1 MTTTAAPPMTYE
13 AIEVE
18 RKDRIAILR
27 FNRPSKLNSMSEQ
40 LKKETVQALEELA
53 DDDSVRAVVLTG
65 NGRAFSAGYD
75 LEGETPTEVRELR
88 KAVMSSDVFA
98 HAVWSFP
105 KPLIAAVHGFCLAGA
120 CEIAMV
126 CDMTVATESCKFGE
140 PEIRFGV
147 SSTLIMPW
155 VLPMKITKEL
165 LMGGSMITAQRA
177 YEVGLVNRVVPDDE
191 LMPAAEKLAGLMA
204 TMAPAA
210 VQYTKRGIN
219 ATYELAGMQQA
230 IANHTEL
237 LTQMMLADSEEKDT
251 FLELAAT
258 QGVRAALNWRDGQF
272 KEYDD

>member
-1 MTTTAAPPMTYE
+1 MTYE
-13 AIEVE
+13 AIVVE
-18 RKDRIAILR
+18 RTDRIAILR

-40 LKKETVQALEELA
+40 LKKETLQALEELA

-98 HAVWSFP
+98 HAVWSVP

>member
-1 MTTTAAPPMTYE
+1 MTYE
-13 AIEVE
+13 AIELE

-27 FNRPSKLNSMSEQ
+27 FNRPSKLNAMSEQ
-40 LKKETVQALEELA
+40 LKKETTHALDELA
-53 DDDSVRAVVLTG
+53 DDPAIRAVVLAG

-75 LEGETPTEVRELR
+75 LEAATSTDVLELR
-88 KAVMSSDVFA
+88 KAVASSDVFA

-126 CDMTVATESCKFGE
+126 CDMTVATESCQFGE

-147 SSTLIMPW
+147 SSTLVMPW
-155 VLPMKITKEL
+155 VVPMKIAKEL
-165 LMGGSMITAQRA
+165 LMGGSTISAQRA
-177 YEVGLVNRVVPDDE
+177 YEIGLVNRVVPDDD

-219 ATYELAGMQQA
+219 ATYEQAGMQQA
-230 IANHTEL
+230 IAYHTEL

-251 FLELAAT
+251 FLSLSAAE
-258 QGVRAALNWRDGQF
+258 GVKAALNWRDGQF
-272 KEYDD
+272 KKYDD